1 MFGLFK
7 RKPDPSEAAR
17 ELGAIPRRNERQRL
31 IETTDALR
39 RQLGLPPYQWRPIR

>member
-17 ELGAIPRRNERQRL
+17 ELGAIARRNHEQRRRD
-31 IETTDALR
+31 TTDAMR
-39 RQLGLPPYQWRPIR
+39 RQLGLPPYQWRPLR